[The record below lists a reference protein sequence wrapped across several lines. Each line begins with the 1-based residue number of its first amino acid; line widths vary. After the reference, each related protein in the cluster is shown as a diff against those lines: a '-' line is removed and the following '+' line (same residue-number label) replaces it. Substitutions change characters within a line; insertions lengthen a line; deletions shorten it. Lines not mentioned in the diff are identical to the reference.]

1 MGAGAS
7 CRGPGAEAAGCEG
20 RASQDGQQVL
30 CCGNVGG
37 GRGGMSRGILEA
49 AGAWVIHGLQS
60 RAWHSLGEDRTLEH
74 EA

>member
-1 MGAGAS
+1 
-7 CRGPGAEAAGCEG
+7 
-20 RASQDGQQVL
+20 
-30 CCGNVGG
+30 
-37 GRGGMSRGILEA
+37 MSRGILEA